1 MMNIVKFG
9 ISKHQRALNVLDVK
23 MDGVLI
29 LVEYAKNVKMI
40 VWNVILILQI
50 NIAYY
55 ANKIQLGIGYC
66 KNVHS
71 LKYQTV
77 RNRSIL
83 NAKSVKTV
91 SILTLTAVIV
101 VTSKA
106 ALDAILWM
114 IIRSVHIASLGT
126 HLWSNMMR
134 IEYTMLVK
142 RMEFKETLMLLSRRS
157 LVVD

>member
-40 VWNVILILQI
+40 VWNVILI

-83 NAKSVKTV
+83 NAKSAKTV
-91 SILTLTAVIV
+91 SILTQTAVIV
-101 VTSKA
+101 VTSK
-106 ALDAILWM
+106 DAFDAVSWM
-114 IIRSVHIASLGT
+114 IIRNVHIASLGT